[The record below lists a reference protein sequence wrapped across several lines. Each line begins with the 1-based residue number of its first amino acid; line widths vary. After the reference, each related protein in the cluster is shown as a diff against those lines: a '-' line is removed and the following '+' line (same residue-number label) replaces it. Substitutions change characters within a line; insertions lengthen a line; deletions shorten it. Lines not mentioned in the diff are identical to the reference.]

1 MKKTEKDEK
10 KSAVEELKKKLLY
23 KQKSGFEIEADK
35 AAVEEYCKGYAE
47 FLNNAK
53 TEREAVREAVALAE
67 KAGFKPF
74 SFGDKPVKGQGYYA
88 VNRGK
93 SLVLFIVGKEPIEKG
108 VYISAA
114 HIDSPRL
121 DIKQRPLY
129 ESDGMGFFKTHYY
142 GGIKKYHWV
151 ATPLAL
157 HGTVVRADGTSVD
170 VKIGEDDGD
179 PVLYIDDLLPHLGRD
194 QMRKAA
200 SEVISGEQLNVLLG
214 TEPVKGEGSELVKLN
229 ILRLL
234 NEKYGITEADFLSA
248 ELCCVPAFKARDVG
262 LDRSLIGGYGHDDR
276 VCAYPALTAILKEKQ
291 PKHTVMVVLAD
302 KEEIGSEGT
311 TGMKSRFAFDV
322 ISDLASAFKA
332 NENTVRANSK
342 CISAD
347 VGAAF
352 DPNFPEVYDKRNNC
366 FLNHGVVVMKFT
378 GAGGKSGSND
388 AGAEF
393 CGYIRKVFDSGK
405 VLWQTSELG
414 KVDQGGGGTVA
425 KFFAEKGI
433 DVIDVGVPVL
443 SMHSPYEVV
452 SKIDVYMME
461 RASTAFFAS

>member
-1 MKKTEKDEK
+1 MKKNEKDEK
-10 KSAVEELKKKLLY
+10 KSGIEELRKKLLY
-23 KQKSGFEIEADK
+23 KQKNGFETEIDAK
-35 AAVEEYCKGYAE
+35 AVAEYCEGYKA
-47 FLNNAK
+47 FLDASK
-53 TEREAVREAVALAE
+53 TEREAVKTAVALAE
-67 KAGFKPF
+67 KAGFVPF
-74 SFGDKPVKGQGYYA
+74 SLGRKPVKGKGYYA
-88 VNRGK
+88 VNRNK
-93 SLVLFIVGKEPIEKG
+93 SLVLFILGSEPLENGI
-108 VYISAA
+108 YISAA
-114 HIDSPRL
+114 HVDSPRL

-129 ESDGMGFFKTHYY
+129 ETDGMSFLKTHYY

-157 HGTVVRADGTSVD
+157 HGIVVRADGTSVD
-170 VKIGEDDGD
+170 VCIGEDDAD
-179 PVLYIDDLLPHLGRD
+179 PVFYINDLLPHLGRD
-194 QMRKAA
+194 QMKRAA
-200 SEVISGEQLNVLLG
+200 SDVISGEQLNILMG
-214 TEPVKGEGSELVKLN
+214 TEPVKGEGSDLIKLN
-229 ILRLL
+229 VLKLL

-248 ELCCVPAFKARDVG
+248 ELCCVPAFKAKDVG

-276 VCAYPALTAILKEKQ
+276 VCAYPALTAILKEKK
-291 PKHTVMVVLAD
+291 PKHTLMVVLAD

-311 TGMKSRFAFDV
+311 TGMKSRFTFDI
-322 ISDLASAFKA
+322 ISDLCAAFKA
-332 NENTVRANSK
+332 NENVVRENSK

-352 DPNFPEVYDKRNNC
+352 DPNFPEVYDRRNNC

-378 GAGGKSGSND
+378 GAGGKGGSND

-393 CGYIRKVFDSGK
+393 CGFVRSAFDCGG

-414 KVDQGGGGTVA
+414 KVDGGGGGTVA

>member
-1 MKKTEKDEK
+1 MKKDEK
-10 KSAVEELKKKLLY
+10 KSELEELRKKLLY
-23 KQKSGFEIEADK
+23 KQKSGFETEVDLK
-35 AAVEEYCKGYAE
+35 AAAEYCEGYKA
-47 FLNNAK
+47 FLDSAK
-53 TEREAVREAVALAE
+53 TEREAVSEAVKLAE

-74 SFGDKPVKGQGYYA
+74 SLGQKPVKGQGYYA

-93 SLVLFIVGKEPIEKG
+93 ALVLFILGSESLEKG
-108 VYISAA
+108 IYFSAA

-129 ESDGMGFFKTHYY
+129 EADGMSFLKTHYY

-157 HGTVVRADGTSVD
+157 HGVVVRKDGTPVD
-170 VKIGEDDGD
+170 VRIGEDEDD
-179 PVLYIDDLLPHLGRD
+179 PIFYINDLLPHLGRD
-194 QMRKAA
+194 QMKRAA
-200 SEVISGEQLNVLLG
+200 SEVVTGEQLNILVG
-214 TEPVKGEGSELVKLN
+214 TEPVKGEGGDLIKLN
-229 ILRLL
+229 VLKLL

-248 ELCCVPAFKARDVG
+248 ELCCVPAFKAKDVG

-276 VCAYPALTAILKEKQ
+276 VCAYPALTAILKEKK
-291 PKHTVMVVLAD
+291 PKHTLMVVLAD

-311 TGMKSRFAFDV
+311 TGMKSRFTFDIV
-322 ISDLASAFKA
+322 SDLSATLKA
-332 NENTVRANSK
+332 NENIVRENSK

-352 DPNFPEVYDKRNNC
+352 DPNFADVYDRRNNC

-378 GAGGKSGSND
+378 GAGGKGGSND

-393 CGYIRKVFDSGK
+393 CGYVRNAFDAGN

>member
-1 MKKTEKDEK
+1 MKKNEKDAK
-10 KSAVEELKKKLLY
+10 KELEELRKKLLY
-23 KQKSGFEIEADK
+23 KQKNGFEAEADV
-35 AAVEEYCKGYAE
+35 AAAAEYCKGYAE
-47 FLNNAK
+47 FLNSSK
-53 TEREAVREAVALAE
+53 TEREAVKSAVAMAE

-74 SFGDKPVKGQGYYA
+74 SLGQKPVKGQGYYA
-88 VNRGK
+88 INRSK
-93 SLVLFIVGKEPIEKG
+93 ALVLFIIGKESLENGI
-108 VYISAA
+108 YISAA

-121 DIKQRPLY
+121 DIKQKPLY
-129 ESDGMGFFKTHYY
+129 EADGMGFLKTHYY
-142 GGIKKYHWV
+142 GGIKKYQWV

-157 HGTVVRADGTSVD
+157 HGVVVKADGTSVD
-170 VKIGEDDGD
+170 VCIGEDDND
-179 PVLYIDDLLPHLGRD
+179 PILYINDLLPHLGRD
-194 QMRKAA
+194 QMRKPA
-200 SEVISGEQLNVLLG
+200 SEVISGEQLNILVG
-214 TEPVKGEGSELVKLN
+214 TQPVKGEGSDLVKLN
-229 ILRLL
+229 VMKLL

-262 LDRSLIGGYGHDDR
+262 FDRSLIGGYGHDDR
-276 VCAYPALTAILKEKQ
+276 VCAYPALTAILKEKK
-291 PKHTVMVVLAD
+291 PKHTLMVVLAD

-311 TGMKSRFAFDV
+311 TGMKSRFTFDI
-322 ISDLASAFKA
+322 ISDLCTAFGA
-332 NENTVRANSK
+332 NENVVRENSK

-352 DPNFPEVYDKRNNC
+352 DPNFPEVYDRRNNC

-378 GAGGKSGSND
+378 GSGGKGGSND

-393 CGYIRKVFDSGK
+393 CGFVRNALDKGG

>member
-1 MKKTEKDEK
+1 MKKDEK
-10 KSAVEELKKKLLY
+10 KSELEELRKKLLY
-23 KQKSGFEIEADK
+23 KQKSGFETEVDLK
-35 AAVEEYCKGYAE
+35 AAAEYCEGYKA
-47 FLNNAK
+47 FLDNAK
-53 TEREAVREAVALAE
+53 TEREAVVEAVRLAD

-74 SFGDKPVKGQGYYA
+74 SFGQKPVKGQGYYA

-93 SLVLFIVGKEPIEKG
+93 ALVLFMLGSESLENGIWF
-108 VYISAA
+108 SAA

-129 ESDGMGFFKTHYY
+129 EADGMSFLKTHYY

-157 HGTVVRADGTSVD
+157 HGVVVRKDGTPVD
-170 VKIGEDDGD
+170 VRIGEDEGD
-179 PVLYIDDLLPHLGRD
+179 PIFYINDLLPHLGRD
-194 QMRKAA
+194 QMKKAA
-200 SEVISGEQLNVLLG
+200 SEVVSGEQLNILMG
-214 TEPVKGEGSELVKLN
+214 TEPVKGEGGDLIKLN
-229 ILRLL
+229 VLKLL

-248 ELCCVPAFKARDVG
+248 ELCCVPAFKAKDVG

-276 VCAYPALTAILKEKQ
+276 VCAYPALTAILKEKK
-291 PKHTVMVVLAD
+291 PKHTLMVVLAD

-311 TGMKSRFAFDV
+311 TGMKSRFTFDIV
-322 ISDLASAFKA
+322 SDLAATFKA
-332 NENTVRANSK
+332 NENIVRENSK

-352 DPNFPEVYDKRNNC
+352 DPNFAEVYDRRNNC

-378 GAGGKSGSND
+378 GAGGKGGSND

-393 CGYIRKVFDSGK
+393 CGYVRNAFDAGN